1 MKQTALQ
8 SPSYSILLF
17 CSVCISIFYAL
28 IPLLTRYTTFGLNLM
43 LAAGQPPPVDSLNH
57 KVFFESLISLIPL
70 GLLGALF
77 SISNGVETIFL
88 ALLARERGINH
99 ISIFLY
105 CIKRLN
111 LTNKLC
117 QIQSFSSRQPLN
129 TSVIIITH
137 CKAPDPSTYRP
148 SGVVVLAY
156 ITPLLPRQYHF
167 PLIACQ
173 PVSMAPLGSR

>member
-1 MKQTALQ
+1 
-8 SPSYSILLF
+8 
-17 CSVCISIFYAL
+17 
-28 IPLLTRYTTFGLNLM
+28 M

-117 QIQSFSSRQPLN
+117 
-129 TSVIIITH
+129 
-137 CKAPDPSTYRP
+137 
-148 SGVVVLAY
+148 
-156 ITPLLPRQYHF
+156 
-167 PLIACQ
+167 
-173 PVSMAPLGSR
+173 